1 MKKQN
6 FMDIIISRPACS
18 AWEASPDSIKQ
29 AVGSA
34 VDMAMA
40 QILVA
45 YDFPFT
51 MDEATA
57 TGIGD
62 QATYTLKGN
71 KSDCREVI
79 RIRWGSTSILL
90 TQYTKKEYY
99 QLISGR
105 STVPTSVTLWYLVGV
120 DNGFPQISVDGTPA
134 ESGDTIT
141 YEYRLS
147 QMKIARF
154 PELWAWVVIAMAEAE
169 LFGTSG
175 MASAEKHFRTAD
187 PVLFTRKGQ
196 DALSDMI
203 DDYSRKGG
211 QESPRPDSAWW
222 KTQNRRRDRLYG
234 YR

>member
-1 MKKQN
+1 MKQQD
-6 FMDIIISRPACS
+6 FIDIIISRPACS
-18 AWEASPDSIKQ
+18 AWEATNASKKK
-29 AVGSA
+29 AAGSA

-45 YDFPFT
+45 HDFPFT

-57 TGIGD
+57 TGVGN
-62 QATYTLKGN
+62 QNTYTLRGN
-71 KSDCREVI
+71 NSDCREVI
-79 RIRWGSTSILL
+79 RIRWGSTSTLL

-99 QLISGR
+99 ELTSGR
-105 STVPTSVTLWYLVGV
+105 STVPSTVNLWYLVGV
-120 DNGFPQISVDGTPA
+120 DNGFPEISVDGTPA
-134 ESGDTIT
+134 EDGDTIT

-147 QMKIARF
+147 QMNIERF
-154 PELWAWVVIAMAEAE
+154 PKIWAWVVVAMAEAE

-175 MASAEKHFRTAD
+175 MASTEKHFRTAN
-187 PVLFTRKGQ
+187 PVLFTQKGK
-196 DALSDMI
+196 DALTKMI

-222 KTQNRRRDRLYG
+222 KYRNRLRNRLNG